1 MKYFVCF
8 LASIIF
14 IISCT
19 GNDEKVRSDSK
30 LDYYFEEVYNNDL
43 SKNQKLEYLDSAKTI
58 VNLMSDTDSLKIKNV
73 FKVANRY
80 YALLDYDNYLKQSK
94 RVMSLCELQ
103 KDSLGIAKAEYYIG
117 DYYFFTS
124 KNDSAYYYYL
134 KAEKKYDKLS
144 DKYNQA
150 KTMLHIAYVLL
161 YEKDFLGSEAQT
173 IKVLKIANSI
183 QEQVLIYECYDNL
196 GRALAGQKNYDKSLE
211 YYFKALQQI
220 GKMGK
225 DVNSPLYETQILNN
239 IGHVYLSQNLF
250 DKALVFYKK
259 ALANKKIKELHPAL
273 YASVLDYYAYAHFKL
288 HRKDALGDFKEA
300 LKIRDSVNDVAG
312 KIKSRIHLAEYYLE
326 GKDSLEAMKLN
337 QKAYDLA
344 KVSHYNKEVLTT
356 LDFFTRIDPDN
367 GLKYAKEY
375 ITLSDSLQDQERNT
389 RNKLAR
395 IEYETD
401 EIIVEK
407 DKISSQKEKIMYG
420 SLIIAFFGVMLF
432 IIFYQRNKQKQLLLV
447 QEQQQ
452 ANEEIY
458 QLMLEQQSKLDNVRS
473 FEKKRIARELHDGV
487 MNKLAS
493 TRLNLFILN
502 KKTDSETIQKCLT
515 HINEIQN
522 IEKEVRGI
530 SHELSNESLFHNQ
543 NNFNAIL
550 EELCEEQ
557 ETIYGTKCLRE
568 IDQNI
573 LWDTVSASIKMNL
586 YRIIQEAM
594 NNCNKYAKAKTL
606 FIKVSLLG
614 NQLTLMIKDD
624 GVGFNVNKV
633 KKGIGLNNIK
643 ERASNIGGQFKIF
656 SEIGTG
662 TTLLIKINLAASHE

>member
-1 MKYFVCF
+1 MKYFVGF
-8 LASIIF
+8 LASVIF

-19 GNDEKVRSDSK
+19 GNDKRVRSDSK
-30 LDYYFEEVYNNDL
+30 LDYYFQEVYNNDL
-43 SKNQKLEYLDSAKTI
+43 SKNQKLSYLDSAKNI
-58 VNLMSDTDSLKIKNV
+58 VDLMSDKDSLKVKNV

-80 YALLDYDNYLKQSK
+80 YALLEYDNYLIESRKALSLSK
-94 RVMSLCELQ
+94 LQ
-103 KDSLGIAKAEYYIG
+103 DDSLGIAKGNYYIG

-134 KAEKKYDKLS
+134 KAEKKYNKLN
-144 DKYNQA
+144 DKYNLA

-173 IKVLKIANSI
+173 IKVLNIAKELRD
-183 QEQVLIYECYDNL
+183 QGLIYECYVNL
-196 GRALAGQKNYDKSLE
+196 GSSLAGLKNYEKSLE
-211 YYFKALQQI
+211 YHFKALKQTDNLQ
-220 GKMGK
+220 K
-225 DVNSPLYETQILNN
+225 DIYTPLYKAQVLNN
-239 IGHVYLSQNLF
+239 IGYVYLIQNKF
-250 DKALVFYKK
+250 DKALEYYSV
-259 ALANKKIKELHPAL
+259 ALKNEKVREIHPVL
-273 YASVLDYYAYAHFKL
+273 YSSILDYYAYSNFKL
-288 HRKDALGDFKEA
+288 NNDNALKDFNNA
-300 LKIRDSVNDVAG
+300 LKIRDSINDTAG
-312 KIKSRIHLAEYYLE
+312 KIKSRTHLSEYYL
-326 GKDSLEAMKLN
+326 GQKDTVKAWQLNEEAYK
-337 QKAYDLA
+337 LA
-344 KVSHYNKEVLTT
+344 KASRYNIEVLTT
-356 LDFFTRIDPDN
+356 LDFFTQIDPKN

-375 ITLSDSLQDQERNT
+375 IRLSDSLQDMERNT

-395 IEYETD
+395 IKYETD
-401 EIIVEK
+401 EILSEK
-407 DKISSQKEKIMYG
+407 EKISSEKNTILYG
-420 SLIIAFFGVMLF
+420 ALAITFFGVLLF
-432 IIFYQRNKQKQLLLV
+432 IIFYQRNKQKQLLLT

-458 QLMLEQQSKLDNVRS
+458 QLMLEQQSKLDNARS

-502 KKTDSETIQKCLT
+502 KKTDPETIQKCLAY
-515 HINEIQN
+515 INEIQN

-557 ETIYGTKCLRE
+557 ETVFGTKCIRE

-573 LWDTVSASIKMNL
+573 TWDTISASVKMNL

-606 FIKVSLLG
+606 FIKVSLVDNELK
-614 NQLTLMIKDD
+614 LLIKDD
-624 GVGFNVNKV
+624 GIGFNTDKV
-633 KKGIGLNNIK
+633 KKGIGLKNIK
-643 ERASNIGGQFKIF
+643 ERTDNIDGQFKIF

-662 TTLLIKINLAASHE
+662 TTLLIKINLAANHG